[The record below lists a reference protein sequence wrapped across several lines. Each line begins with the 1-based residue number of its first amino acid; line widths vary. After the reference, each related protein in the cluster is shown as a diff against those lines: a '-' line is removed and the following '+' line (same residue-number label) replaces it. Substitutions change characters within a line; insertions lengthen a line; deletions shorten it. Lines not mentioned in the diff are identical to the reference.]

1 MSTEQNQSS
10 FQSLG
15 LNDNILRAVTECGYT
30 TPTPIQEQAIPTV
43 MKGHDLLAA
52 AQTGTGKTA
61 GFTLPLLHKLV
72 FDEDRR

>member
-1 MSTEQNQSS
+1 MSTEQNQRS

-52 AQTGTGKTA
+52 A
-61 GFTLPLLHKLV
+61 
-72 FDEDRR
+72 